1 MNQNTFFLIINGF
14 NFKEVTFYYKK
25 FINRNLHFIK
35 KKMIVMKEKI
45 INHCV

>member
-35 KKMIVMKEKI
+35 KNDSNERKI